1 MLITINGEELEI
13 ADGSTIEEA
22 IQISNA
28 PYTPG
33 SLLCFIKGEKAIEKN
48 INKFKIKTPKG
59 SIIIE
64 MAEELA
70 AKPII
75 DVWKEKYQEFIGCSI
90 RWTSS
95 TEIAAGPISTDL
107 EPCRNEYKYNDLE
120 VVLSLSGFSNES
132 THIIFST
139 DKHFSTYGVPEH
151 NRGVFANVIGGKKTL
166 SLLNED
172 DNILDIEPIIERTTT
187 VDSASVSNLDTVL
200 EEGNDLYTYVE
211 LEPNFNSPDS
221 VEHLFS
227 LIENGTF
234 EVSYDANSLL
244 GFYQLQGISREKEE
258 VGPRK
263 RGTVTMRNDG
273 SGLGKVFIYRED
285 RVSANSHTI
294 IGKIVKGME
303 LIDSASKGDIITVRS
318 NPPRIM
324 TLAISQKEAEDL
336 LSSQGIEHIRDGV
349 VDDDAIIVHQEPAT
363 TVEII
368 EAGKVTTTAYPAED
382 ITVIDI
388 TENAPR
394 TVWYFK
400 KVTGLIEKPIGELKV
415 HFAFPGM
422 NMSIFEGNSSDAKG
436 LIPENIPNVDTIDPG
451 IIGVTNMSKKNTGLI
466 GVRFEA
472 NNDFGPTAEPF
483 EATNIVGK
491 VITDLELISKL
502 KEGEILY
509 VRELSD

>member
-1 MLITINGEELEI
+1 MLCL
-13 ADGSTIEEA
+13 
-22 IQISNA
+22 
-28 PYTPG
+28 
-33 SLLCFIKGEKAIEKN
+33 IKGEKEIEKN

-273 SGLGKVFIYRED
+273 SGLG
-285 RVSANSHTI
+285 
-294 IGKIVKGME
+294 
-303 LIDSASKGDIITVRS
+303 
-318 NPPRIM
+318 
-324 TLAISQKEAEDL
+324 
-336 LSSQGIEHIRDGV
+336 
-349 VDDDAIIVHQEPAT
+349 
-363 TVEII
+363 
-368 EAGKVTTTAYPAED
+368 
-382 ITVIDI
+382 
-388 TENAPR
+388 
-394 TVWYFK
+394 
-400 KVTGLIEKPIGELKV
+400 
-415 HFAFPGM
+415 
-422 NMSIFEGNSSDAKG
+422 
-436 LIPENIPNVDTIDPG
+436 
-451 IIGVTNMSKKNTGLI
+451 
-466 GVRFEA
+466 
-472 NNDFGPTAEPF
+472 
-483 EATNIVGK
+483 
-491 VITDLELISKL
+491 
-502 KEGEILY
+502 
-509 VRELSD
+509 